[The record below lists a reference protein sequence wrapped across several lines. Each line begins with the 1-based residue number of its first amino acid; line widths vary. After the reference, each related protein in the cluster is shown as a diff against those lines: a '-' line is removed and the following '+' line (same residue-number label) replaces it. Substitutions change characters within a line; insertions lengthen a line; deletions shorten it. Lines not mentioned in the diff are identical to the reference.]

1 MNMLASLINAIRN
14 SRLQTKLI
22 ISYII
27 LITVPI
33 VLFSVSYYKL
43 GKDTIMDMAKKDAY
57 TIVRKNNEI
66 IDSKLSRV
74 REMII
79 AFSEDPDFKT
89 IFAGIDPGNRE
100 QILDAD
106 LRITKILNKYFAQS
120 QDIYSVQLATTY
132 FTFGQD
138 SSSNSEH
145 GKNFIPKGAFRESA
159 LFDAAY
165 AGDGRIV
172 WIPTYNFSEMFN
184 VDYLRNTEIDYKYL
198 LSAVCKINIPFP
210 RNESAFNSSVE
221 NPVLIVNF
229 KESLF
234 TNVFTG
240 SLPTEGSFYFVIDD
254 SGRVISHRDQQW
266 LTERVGWPDLRKVVT
281 EKTGVDMLEIEGKQ
295 RVVSFDQSSITGWY
309 TIAVIPPNELLDPII
324 STYIR
329 NMLISAGGL
338 TLLFIGLSSYL
349 SGIITHPI
357 RTMIRAILITGEGKF
372 QVKFK
377 EHGSFEFRV
386 LMRKFNDMNDKIQKL
401 IEENY
406 GIKIRE
412 KEAEIKSL
420 NLQLDPHFMHNTLNL
435 ISLISL
441 EKGEDEI
448 SELITGLSYMM
459 KYIVKKDNLVTFEED
474 FTYLKSYISIM
485 TKRFEGKFTIEFDV
499 DPVLLQTTVPKFFLQ
514 PIIENALI
522 HGFERLDRKGK
533 LSIKCY
539 IEHHVRVF
547 IVQDNGKGMTRD
559 QVERLMNQN
568 GGSVGL
574 NNVYRRIQAI
584 YGENY
589 GVTVQSA
596 PGEGT
601 TVTVRMPLEIVKR
614 EEAG

>member
-329 NMLISAGGL
+329 NMLISAGVL

>member
-33 VLFSVSYYKL
+33 VLFSVSYYNL

-329 NMLISAGGL
+329 NMLISAGVL

>member
-33 VLFSVSYYKL
+33 VLFSVSYYNL

-329 NMLISAGGL
+329 NMLISAGVL

-601 TVTVRMPLEIVKR
+601 IVTVRMPLEIVKR

>member
-1 MNMLASLINAIRN
+1 MGSFIFICR
-14 SRLQTKLI
+14 T
-22 ISYII
+22 
-27 LITVPI
+27 
-33 VLFSVSYYKL
+33 SYY
-43 GKDTIMDMAKKDAY
+43 
-57 TIVRKNNEI
+57 N
-66 IDSKLSRV
+66 SS
-74 REMII
+74 
-79 AFSEDPDFKT
+79 
-89 IFAGIDPGNRE
+89 
-100 QILDAD
+100 
-106 LRITKILNKYFAQS
+106 NKYFAQS

-329 NMLISAGGL
+329 NMLISAGVL

>member
-1 MNMLASLINAIRN
+1 MLASLINAIRN

-33 VLFSVSYYKL
+33 VLFSVSYYNL

-329 NMLISAGGL
+329 NMLISAGVL

-601 TVTVRMPLEIVKR
+601 IVTVRMPLEIVKR

>member
-1 MNMLASLINAIRN
+1 
-14 SRLQTKLI
+14 
-22 ISYII
+22 
-27 LITVPI
+27 
-33 VLFSVSYYKL
+33 
-43 GKDTIMDMAKKDAY
+43 
-57 TIVRKNNEI
+57 
-66 IDSKLSRV
+66 
-74 REMII
+74 
-79 AFSEDPDFKT
+79 
-89 IFAGIDPGNRE
+89 
-100 QILDAD
+100 
-106 LRITKILNKYFAQS
+106 
-120 QDIYSVQLATTY
+120 
-132 FTFGQD
+132 
-138 SSSNSEH
+138 
-145 GKNFIPKGAFRESA
+145 
-159 LFDAAY
+159 
-165 AGDGRIV
+165 
-172 WIPTYNFSEMFN
+172 
-184 VDYLRNTEIDYKYL
+184 
-198 LSAVCKINIPFP
+198 
-210 RNESAFNSSVE
+210 
-221 NPVLIVNF
+221 
-229 KESLF
+229 
-234 TNVFTG
+234 
-240 SLPTEGSFYFVIDD
+240 
-254 SGRVISHRDQQW
+254 
-266 LTERVGWPDLRKVVT
+266 
-281 EKTGVDMLEIEGKQ
+281 
-295 RVVSFDQSSITGWY
+295 
-309 TIAVIPPNELLDPII
+309 
-324 STYIR
+324 
-329 NMLISAGGL
+329 MLISAGVL

-601 TVTVRMPLEIVKR
+601 IVTVRMPLEIVKR